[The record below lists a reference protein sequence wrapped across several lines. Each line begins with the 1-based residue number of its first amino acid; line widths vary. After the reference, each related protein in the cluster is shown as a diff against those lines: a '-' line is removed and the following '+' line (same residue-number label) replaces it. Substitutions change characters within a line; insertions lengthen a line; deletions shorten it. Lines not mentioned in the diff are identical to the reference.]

1 MGNHAIHCQ
10 YFSQEDLLSA
20 GCLDIRMAMDAAES
34 AIRAFHAGDIIFPD
48 KIVQI
53 LSFPTRSY
61 RSLTTRLRSGSTAC
75 RPRLKATVS
84 AV

>member
-1 MGNHAIHCQ
+1 LGNHAIHCQ

-20 GCLDIRMAMDAAES
+20 GHLDIRMAMDAAES

-53 LSFPTRSY
+53 L
-61 RSLTTRLRSGSTAC
+61 TTRLRSGSTAC